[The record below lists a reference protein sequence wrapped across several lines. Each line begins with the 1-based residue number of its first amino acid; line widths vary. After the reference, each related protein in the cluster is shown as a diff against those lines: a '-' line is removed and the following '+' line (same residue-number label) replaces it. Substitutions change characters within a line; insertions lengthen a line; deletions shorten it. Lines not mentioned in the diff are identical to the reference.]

1 MEVLSVNPLI
11 EIFDNLTHRRCKEV
25 YTMFS
30 YPARLTKVGAGYVV
44 SFRDIPEAL
53 TEGSSKEEA
62 LDMAGDALTSAM
74 EFYFE
79 DRREVPMPS
88 KAKKGE
94 EAVALSTSMAAKV
107 LLLNEMLRAKVTPT
121 ALAKRLQTSPQVVTR
136 IVDLHHST
144 KIDTIAEAFSAMGK
158 TLVLSVA

>member
-1 MEVLSVNPLI
+1 
-11 EIFDNLTHRRCKEV
+11 
-25 YTMFS
+25 MFS

-62 LDMAGDALTSAM
+62 LEWASDALTSAM
-74 EFYFE
+74 DFYFQ

-94 EAVALSTSMAAKV
+94 EEVPLSTSVAAKV
-107 LLLNEMLRAKVTPT
+107 LLLNEMLRENVTP
-121 ALAKRLQTSPQVVTR
+121 AILAKRLQTSPQAVTR